1 MHKLSLRQQSIV
13 DKVHLQE
20 YCSIDDLA
28 RCFDVTTQTIRRD
41 INELCR
47 LGLACRHHG
56 GVGLPAMLANR
67 SYVSRQT
74 TNKDEKLSIAKQ
86 VAQDIPN
93 GSTIFLGIGTTI
105 AMIAEQLV
113 THQELRVVTNNFEA
127 AHVLSQCE
135 HIETWV
141 PGGRVRTNDR
151 DVVGDHVVPFFDQ
164 FSADIGIVSCASIR
178 AVDVSAASLSNTV
191 MTTSGQQQD
200 YAFEHE
206 LREAAVS
213 QQIIAGAREKWLV
226 ANSSKWQGKANAKI
240 ASLSYFD
247 RIFRGEHS
255 AQLKPA
261 MSLNTDNLTYS

>member
-1 MHKLSLRQQSIV
+1 MHKLTLRQQSII

-20 YCSIDDLA
+20 YCAIDDLA
-28 RCFDVTTQTIRRD
+28 RCFEVTTQTIRRD

-74 TNKDEKLSIAKQ
+74 TNKDEKVIIAKQ
-86 VAQDIPN
+86 VAQHIPN
-93 GSTIFLGIGTTI
+93 GSTVFLGIGTTI

-113 THQELRVVTNNFEA
+113 AHQELRVVTNNFEA
-127 AHVLSQCE
+127 AHVLSQCD

-141 PGGRVRTNDR
+141 PGGRVRSNDR

-178 AVDVSAASLSNTV
+178 AVEMSTSVRSCSFASAPCE
-191 MTTSGQQQD
+191 QQD

-213 QQIIAGAREKWLV
+213 QHIIAGANERWLV

-247 RIFRGEHS
+247 RIFTGHHS
-255 AQLKPA
+255 QQTKPVT
-261 MSLNTDNLTYS
+261 SLTADGMTYG

>member
-13 DKVHLQE
+13 DKIHLQE
-20 YCSIDDLA
+20 YCAIDDLA

-86 VAQDIPN
+86 VAQHVPN
-93 GSTIFLGIGTTI
+93 GSTVFLGIGTTI
-105 AMIAEQLV
+105 AMIAEQLI

-127 AHVLSQCE
+127 AHVLSQCD

-151 DVVGDHVVPFFDQ
+151 DVVGDHVVPFFDL

-178 AVDVSAASLSNTV
+178 AVEVSAGPQPSGFV
-191 MTTSGQQQD
+191 TTSGEQQD

-213 QQIIAGAREKWLV
+213 QKIIAGASEKWLV

-240 ASLSYFD
+240 APLSYFD
-247 RIFRGEHS
+247 RMFSGHHS
-255 AQLKPA
+255 QQSNPA
-261 MSLNTDNLTYS
+261 TSLTADRVTYG